1 MSGNDTR
8 VPYLLLTPLYPD
20 PVVVTA
26 DSPQAAVDK
35 FRQLTE
41 TPDVSAVFVQVAADS
56 WK

>member
-41 TPDVSAVFVQVAADS
+41 TPDVAAVFVQVAADS